1 MRILNSLLSIILLF
15 STSLACYAGV
25 QVGTTRIIYAEGKK
39 EASVSLDNLDSTPY
53 LIKSWIENNNNAGTH
68 FLVTPPLFRLEG
80 KQKNVVRIF
89 KLDGVLPADRN
100 TLQIAVRTRLKL
112 IFRPKGLSDDLPV
125 NHAKELS
132 WSKNGNQI
140 IVKNPSAFYI
150 NFMFIKVNGQS
161 IVMKDKN
168 FVAPFSSAS
177 YSLPAGGGGKVE
189 WKIINDMGGQSDLY
203 QSSL

>member
-80 KQKNVVRIF
+80 KQK
-89 KLDGVLPADRN
+89 KCC
-100 TLQIAVRTRLKL
+100 Q
-112 IFRPKGLSDDLPV
+112 DL
-125 NHAKELS
+125 
-132 WSKNGNQI
+132 
-140 IVKNPSAFYI
+140 
-150 NFMFIKVNGQS
+150 
-161 IVMKDKN
+161 
-168 FVAPFSSAS
+168 
-177 YSLPAGGGGKVE
+177 
-189 WKIINDMGGQSDLY
+189 
-203 QSSL
+203 

>member
-89 KLDGVLPADRN
+89 KLDGVLPADRES
-100 TLQIAVRTRLKL
+100 L
-112 IFRPKGLSDDLPV
+112 FFF
-125 NHAKELS
+125 
-132 WSKNGNQI
+132 NG
-140 IVKNPSAFYI
+140 
-150 NFMFIKVNGQS
+150 
-161 IVMKDKN
+161 
-168 FVAPFSSAS
+168 FV
-177 YSLPAGGGGKVE
+177 E
-189 WKIINDMGGQSDLY
+189 
-203 QSSL
+203 

>member
-89 KLDGVLPADRN
+89 KLDGVLPADRESLFFFNTTSIPASTTDADRN

-140 IVKNPSAFYI
+140 IVKNPQLFTLISCL
-150 NFMFIKVNGQS
+150 S
-161 IVMKDKN
+161 R
-168 FVAPFSSAS
+168 
-177 YSLPAGGGGKVE
+177 
-189 WKIINDMGGQSDLY
+189 
-203 QSSL
+203 